1 MLRTLVTGA
10 SKGIGRAV
18 ALRLAV
24 PGAKLSLSASS
35 KSKDLHQIVS
45 KAISQ
50 GADAI
55 AVTGD
60 LGDPKVPG
68 RIAEATINAFGGLD
82 SVVSNAG
89 ISIPSRLTD
98 TSTDDWDRVFA
109 VNVRA
114 AFLLAQSCF
123 TELNKSCGCF
133 VAIASM
139 SGIQPYQGMG
149 PYSAS
154 KAALIMLVR
163 QLAQEWV
170 GEGIRV
176 NAISPGLFRTALT
189 EKIYAN
195 EDITKK
201 RESLVPAKRIGDPE
215 EDLAGVVEFLLGSQS
230 NYLSGQN
237 IVVDGGL
244 MDSIQG
250 NIAGRPATK
259 G

>member
-1 MLRTLVTGA
+1 MRTLVTGA

-24 PGAKLSLSASS
+24 PGAMLGLCASS
-35 KSKDLHQIVS
+35 NSEELAQVVS

-60 LGDPKVPG
+60 LAAPDVPG
-68 RIAEATINAFGGLD
+68 RIAEQTIATFGGLD
-82 SVVSNAG
+82 NVVSNAG
-89 ISIPSRLTD
+89 ISIPSPLAE
-98 TSTDDWDRVFA
+98 TSIDDWDHVFA

-114 AFLLAQSCF
+114 ALLLAQSCYS
-123 TELNKSCGCF
+123 ELKKSHGCF
-133 VAIASM
+133 LAIASM
-139 SGIQPYQGMG
+139 SGVQPYQGMG
-149 PYSAS
+149 PYSPS

-170 GEGIRV
+170 GDGIRV

-189 EKIYAN
+189 EKIYAD
-195 EDITKK
+195 EEITKK
-201 RESLVPAKRIGDPE
+201 RESLVPAKRIGDPV
-215 EDLAGVVEFLLGSQS
+215 EDLAGVVEFLLCSQS

-244 MDSIQG
+244 IDSIQS